1 MALYNEKSID
11 TLIPC
16 PYCDGEGTIINLG
29 KYLSILRK
37 QSHLSQIEMGN
48 YSGYSRTQ
56 IQSVE
61 RGLRNPS
68 PMLLESYNNLP
79 VSGPL
84 KLPIKTKSLTNIH
97 D

>member
-1 MALYNEKSID
+1 MALYNEKLID
-11 TLIPC
+11 THIPC
-16 PYCDGEGTIINLG
+16 PYCDGEGTVINLG

-37 QSHLSQIEMGN
+37 QSHLSQVEMGS

-68 PMLLESYNNLP
+68 PMLLESYQKLHSP
-79 VSGPL
+79 GIL
-84 KLPIKTKSLTNIH
+84 RLPIVNRLH
-97 D
+97 R

>member
-29 KYLSILRK
+29 KYLSIIRK
-37 QSHLSQIEMGN
+37 QSHLSQVEMGN

-68 PMLLESYNNLP
+68 PMLLESYQKLRSP
-79 VSGPL
+79 SIL
-84 KLPIKTKSLTNIH
+84 RLPIVNRLH
-97 D
+97 

>member
-1 MALYNEKSID
+1 MPLYNEKP
-11 TLIPC
+11 IPNHITC
-16 PYCDGEGTIINLG
+16 PYCEGSGKIINLG
-29 KYLSILRK
+29 KYLSVLRK

-68 PMLLESYNNLP
+68 PMLLESYKNLP
-79 VSGPL
+79 PTGLL
-84 KLPIKTKSLTNIH
+84 KPAIKTK
-97 D
+97 